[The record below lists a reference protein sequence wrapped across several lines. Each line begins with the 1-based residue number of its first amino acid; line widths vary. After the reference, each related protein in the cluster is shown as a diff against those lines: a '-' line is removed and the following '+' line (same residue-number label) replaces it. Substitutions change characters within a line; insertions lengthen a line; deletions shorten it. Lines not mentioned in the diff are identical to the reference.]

1 MTAVIPASPE
11 TTTDALAPAALAP
24 APGRATPGDFDL
36 LMALLQ
42 GALASGVPTTSGT
55 PSPGVP
61 TSGVPASAPPG
72 VPPTEA
78 PAEPVASAQAA
89 LTVPA
94 RRLTRPSPGGEAAP
108 GLAPSAEPL
117 GSPDDDG
124 LEAQSGPALAPIL
137 LGATP
142 SPALTSVPVS
152 APGSDTRPPAVS
164 VAGDSPVDLAS
175 VAPGLAVPR
184 PAPALHA
191 PQVASAHEV
200 GGAVGEAPAPSATL
214 VAPSPVPPATVPEAT
229 EPVTPTELR
238 SAVATEAAEEAKP
251 RPLVARGGERFG
263 ERHGAAAQELV
274 AADALARASADAPAP
289 ALRPA
294 PSRDDSSRPG
304 ARASRDTEAAVA
316 PSSDVSMSAAS
327 TPAPAAGA
335 RAGLEDAESARPEPV
350 RQDPVDQ
357 VVTRLREVRTPGR
370 HEISVR
376 LDPPDLGAVRIDAR
390 LEGARLTV
398 QIRAEH
404 VPTGELLTDALPRI
418 REALSQQGFAPGD
431 ISVHLGLDASGR
443 HSARDSAPTFTPPRD
458 HEPSPQPRAVPAA
471 APVAAATDG
480 LDVWA

>member
-1 MTAVIPASPE
+1 
-11 TTTDALAPAALAP
+11 
-24 APGRATPGDFDL
+24 
-36 LMALLQ
+36 
-42 GALASGVPTTSGT
+42 
-55 PSPGVP
+55 
-61 TSGVPASAPPG
+61 
-72 VPPTEA
+72 
-78 PAEPVASAQAA
+78 
-89 LTVPA
+89 
-94 RRLTRPSPGGEAAP
+94 
-108 GLAPSAEPL
+108 
-117 GSPDDDG
+117 
-124 LEAQSGPALAPIL
+124 
-137 LGATP
+137 
-142 SPALTSVPVS
+142 
-152 APGSDTRPPAVS
+152 
-164 VAGDSPVDLAS
+164 
-175 VAPGLAVPR
+175 
-184 PAPALHA
+184 
-191 PQVASAHEV
+191 
-200 GGAVGEAPAPSATL
+200 
-214 VAPSPVPPATVPEAT
+214 
-229 EPVTPTELR
+229 
-238 SAVATEAAEEAKP
+238 
-251 RPLVARGGERFG
+251 
-263 ERHGAAAQELV
+263 
-274 AADALARASADAPAP
+274 
-289 ALRPA
+289 
-294 PSRDDSSRPG
+294 
-304 ARASRDTEAAVA
+304 
-316 PSSDVSMSAAS
+316 MSAAS